1 MNKTNIAFSA
11 FVLALAFTS
20 CVSAPKKETE
30 KTEQVIQKEEDDEQ
44 ESDRKTEETSEKIEL
59 EKTETKQE
67 EVKKADWTNSAW
79 RVSGENG
86 SECIESVERLL
97 VDGSKDVFAKIVVQ
111 NEKRLSIMLEGIESK
126 ALNTW
131 STSFSVSVQDSFG
144 IEFILN
150 EAMRDGKLFLNEDNS
165 ELISELLASGGGLI
179 VLLTNEEN
187 SSEQYSFSVPN
198 PDGLFTEAMRELKAR
213 HIGE

>member
-20 CVSAPKKETE
+20 CVSTPNGEKE
-30 KTEQVIQKEEDDEQ
+30 KTEQIIQKEEDTQ
-44 ESDRKTEETSEKIEL
+44 ESDKKTEETSEKIEL

-67 EVKKADWTNSAW
+67 DVKKADWTNSAW
-79 RVSGENG
+79 RVFGENG
-86 SECIESVERLL
+86 SECIENVERLL
-97 VDGSKDVFAKIVVQ
+97 VDGNKEVFAKIVVQ

-150 EAMRDGKLFLNEDNS
+150 EAMRDGKLLLNEDNS
-165 ELISELLASGGGLI
+165 ELISELLASGGDLI

-198 PDGLFTEAMRELKAR
+198 PDGLFTEAMRVLKAR